1 MSLTQE
7 QQDFND
13 DMQSDEDIQ
22 KSIDDLN
29 DNEIERLK
37 IERRKFKSI
46 LNTDG
51 RIEFIW
57 YTLMAS
63 KQCC

>member
-51 RIEFIW
+51 RIEFI
-57 YTLMAS
+57 
-63 KQCC
+63 